1 MQDIKDI
8 EAALWE
14 FEDGWGELGYMKD
27 EEIEGING
35 LISGVENVGGMGK
48 GEYRHVIFKI
58 EHDGVSRH
66 FKKVGCYVSHDGTYW
81 DGPFT
86 EVSAIQKTIVVWE

>member
-8 EAALWE
+8 EAALEE
-14 FEDGWGELGYMKD
+14 FEDGWGELGYTNN
-27 EEIEGING
+27 EEVEGVDG

-48 GEYRHVIFKI
+48 GEYRHVVLKI
-58 EHDGVSRH
+58 EHEGNVRH
-66 FKKVGCYVSHDGTYW
+66 FKKVGCHVSHYGTTW

-86 EVSAIQKTIVVWE
+86 EVSPVQKTITVWE